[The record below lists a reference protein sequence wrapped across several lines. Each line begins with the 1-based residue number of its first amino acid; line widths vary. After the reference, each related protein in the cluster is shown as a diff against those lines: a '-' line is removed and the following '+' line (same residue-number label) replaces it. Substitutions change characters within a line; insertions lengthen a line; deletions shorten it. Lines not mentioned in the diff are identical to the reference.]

1 MAQVQ
6 LSIQTKAQNHAGPED
21 TVSSSG
27 LFGYQACMQCIYTY
41 ASKEL
46 ICLKYPLLFMDG
58 FYNHR
63 SQGTVWHHA
72 LSATPIFTEFSSAM
86 DIEGHQQSRW
96 VQHGSSAQEGMPWN
110 TLEAIE
116 ANENTLVAF

>member
-1 MAQVQ
+1 
-6 LSIQTKAQNHAGPED
+6 
-21 TVSSSG
+21 
-27 LFGYQACMQCIYTY
+27 
-41 ASKEL
+41 
-46 ICLKYPLLFMDG
+46 MDG

-72 LSATPIFTEFSSAM
+72 LSATPIFTELSSVM